1 MLEMDEIV
9 PTGLIEAHKKRLR
22 HLDRWLSVDTPLSR
36 HAADDD
42 SAVLL
47 HVPGAVGLARRD
59 TVSAQDVAS
68 LYGVLTRY
76 QLQAVWDGSAGSFDL
91 LISRWAQWVKAH
103 HPHSLDPETEAAIRV
118 PARDT
123 TAARVLLAHGLAPA
137 ATVAIRP
144 TGRAIGGSDLTD
156 AEAAPDADPPGV
168 TIRRAGLDDV
178 VAILDLAAEE
188 MQYESGLSQIVARP
202 NQRTL
207 MRPEVLE
214 SLSVDEPWTWI
225 ASEAGRVVGVLRLLN
240 PDAARWIVPV
250 SGRQPS
256 AYLALLSVTAAA
268 RGRGIGAALVL
279 RAHAEADAAGMAAI
293 VLHYG
298 TFNPLSV
305 PFWSRMGYRPLW
317 SIWQV
322 SPVDYLR

>member
-1 MLEMDEIV
+1 MTEIV
-9 PTGLIEAHKKRLR
+9 PPELIEVHKKRLR
-22 HLDRWLSVDTPLSR
+22 QLDPFLSLDTPLSTYT
-36 HAADDD
+36 ADDD

-47 HVPGAVGLARRD
+47 NVPGAVGLARRD
-59 TVSAQDVAS
+59 TVSTEDIAS

-91 LISRWAQWVKAH
+91 LISRWAQWVKTH
-103 HPHSLDPETEAAIRV
+103 HPHSFDPETEAAIRV

-123 TAARVLLAHGLAPA
+123 IASRVLLAHGLAPA

-144 TGRAIGGSDLTD
+144 AGRASIGGSAADVD
-156 AEAAPDADPPGV
+156 AGPDRDPAGV

-178 VAILDLAAEE
+178 ADILDLAAEE
-188 MQYESGLSQIVARP
+188 MQYESGLSQLVARP

-214 SLSVDEPWTWI
+214 SLRVDEPWTWI
-225 ASEAGRVVGVLRLLN
+225 ATEAGRAVGVLRLSN
-240 PDAARWIVPV
+240 PEAARWIVPV
-250 SGRQPS
+250 SGWQPA
-256 AYLALLSVTAAA
+256 AYLGLLSVTAPA
-268 RGRGIGAALVL
+268 RGRGIGAALAR
-279 RAHAEADAAGMAAI
+279 RAHTEADAAGMASI